1 MEEGQ
6 KHQNLWK
13 GVTIMIEQKTI
24 ESEVTINRRRVEV
37 NEYIN
42 PVIASIIMDAKKNP
56 ERYIR
61 EYKIPAEGE

>member
-1 MEEGQ
+1 MKKVSGEEI
-6 KHQNLWK
+6 K
-13 GVTIMIEQKTI
+13 IMLELK
-24 ESEVTINRRRVEV
+24 SVKRVE
-37 NEYIN
+37 NSSPDRIKEDEYIN

>member
-1 MEEGQ
+1 
-6 KHQNLWK
+6 
-13 GVTIMIEQKTI
+13 MIEQKTI
-24 ESEVTINRRRVEV
+24 EGEITINRRRVEV